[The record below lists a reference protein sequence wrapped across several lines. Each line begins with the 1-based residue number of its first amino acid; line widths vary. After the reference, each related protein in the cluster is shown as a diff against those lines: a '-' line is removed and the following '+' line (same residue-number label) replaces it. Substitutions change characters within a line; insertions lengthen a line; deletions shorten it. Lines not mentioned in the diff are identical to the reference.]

1 MVSRKNTRASSRKS
15 KSRVASRKSKSR
27 VPSRKY
33 KSRVASRKSRSR
45 KYSRRVARRRQRGG
59 ANESLAQGADFS
71 KFHMQQHGGSRALMG
86 APLDYTGELDASLRG
101 AARMTGLDAS
111 YREASAHGVQAG
123 GARRK
128 SKARKSKSKRKS
140 RKSKSRKQRGGC
152 GGAPVGQ
159 PTMLLDN
166 YAKAGLPSFKAI

>member
-1 MVSRKNTRASSRKS
+1 
-15 KSRVASRKSKSR
+15 
-27 VPSRKY
+27 
-33 KSRVASRKSRSR
+33 
-45 KYSRRVARRRQRGG
+45 
-59 ANESLAQGADFS
+59 
-71 KFHMQQHGGSRALMG
+71 MQQHGGSRALMG

-101 AARMTGLDAS
+101 AARITGLDAS
-111 YREASAHGVQAG
+111 YQQAAAQAG

-128 SKARKSKSKRKS
+128 SKARKSKSKSRSRKSKSRSRKSKS

>member
-1 MVSRKNTRASSRKS
+1 
-15 KSRVASRKSKSR
+15 
-27 VPSRKY
+27 
-33 KSRVASRKSRSR
+33 
-45 KYSRRVARRRQRGG
+45 
-59 ANESLAQGADFS
+59 
-71 KFHMQQHGGSRALMG
+71 MQQHGGSRALMG

-101 AARMTGLDAS
+101 AARITGLDAS
-111 YREASAHGVQAG
+111 YQQAAAQAG

-128 SKARKSKSKRKS
+128 SKARKSKSKSKS

>member
-1 MVSRKNTRASSRKS
+1 MVSC
-15 KSRVASRKSKSR
+15 
-27 VPSRKY
+27 
-33 KSRVASRKSRSR
+33 RKSRSR
-45 KYSRRVARRRQRGG
+45 KQTKSKSRKQTRSRRSRSRRQRGG
-59 ANESLAQGADFS
+59 AHESLAQGADFS
-71 KFHMQQHGGSRALMG
+71 KIHMQQHGGSRALMG

-101 AARMTGLDAS
+101 AARITGLDAS
-111 YREASAHGVQAG
+111 YQQAAAQAG

-128 SKARKSKSKRKS
+128 SKARKSKSKSKS